1 MKFSRITAL
10 VLTVVMIMP
19 LFGCN
24 QAASPRDAVDR
35 FAAAM
40 NQNNF
45 RSAFAY
51 VADYDNFGFSGG
63 SEEIMKA
70 VASSLKIEFLS
81 EDVGSST
88 ATVDVNVTTIDLREI
103 YMDAAAEV
111 IPNYY
116 GDAVSGKHISESEI
130 GRKLV
135 DSVVEQANRSY
146 APTVTTR
153 LSLYLV
159 NDSGKWRIKLDTN
172 AYYAITGYLDDAN
185 NLVTTG
191 LIVSAIETTSTQ
203 PTAAPQPTQPVS
215 QSDTS
220 AEVPAD
226 GASADGASAETA
238 TTTAA
243 AAEAGEG

>member
-1 MKFSRITAL
+1 MK
-10 VLTVVMIMP
+10 V
-19 LFGCN
+19 
-24 QAASPRDAVDR
+24 
-35 FAAAM
+35 
-40 NQNNF
+40 
-45 RSAFAY
+45 
-51 VADYDNFGFSGG
+51 
-63 SEEIMKA
+63 
-70 VASSLKIEFLS
+70 EFIS

-88 ATVDVNVTTIDLREI
+88 ANVDVNVTTIDLREI

-135 DSVVEQANRSY
+135 DAVVEQANRSY

-191 LIVSAIETTSTQ
+191 LIVSAISDTTSAPTTAATQ
-203 PTAAPQPTQPVS
+203 PPQPVA
-215 QSDTS
+215 QSDTT
-220 AEVPAD
+220 AEEITAD
-226 GASADGASAETA
+226 GAASTE
-238 TTTAA
+238 TTTTTTSA
-243 AAEAGEG
+243 AGEG